1 MKIAIAGAGYVG
13 LSLGVLLSQHNE
25 VIILDVV
32 PEKIDL
38 INNHKSPF
46 KDSEIEDYL
55 VSKSLNLTATL
66 DYESAFAAADFII
79 IATPT
84 NYDSDKNYFDTS
96 SVDLTIEHATKVNP
110 TATIVIKSTIPVGY
124 TTSVKQKYSINDIFF
139 SPEFL
144 REGKAL
150 YDNLYPSRIVIG
162 SHSESAKTFAN
173 LLHESA
179 IKKDVPILFAGA
191 TEAEAIKLFSNTYLA
206 LRIAYFNEL
215 DTYAE
220 IKGLNSKEIINGVCL
235 DPRIGN
241 HYNNP
246 SFGYGGYCLP
256 KDTKQLLADYDGV
269 PQEMITAIVTANQV
283 RKSHIVNEVLIK
295 NPSSIGIYRLTMKK
309 SSDNFRES
317 AIQDI
322 INQLKSSGK
331 VIYIYEPTL
340 QTDTFDGITIIKDLA
355 EFKQKSDLILA
366 NRLAPELADVK
377 DKIYTRD
384 IFGRD

>member
-55 VSKSLNLTATL
+55 VNKPLNLTATL
-66 DYESAFAAADFII
+66 DYESAFTAADFII

-96 SVDLTIEHATKVNP
+96 SVDLTIERATKVNP

-124 TTSVKQKYSINDIFF
+124 TTSVKQKYNVNDIFF

-179 IKKDVPILFAGA
+179 IKKDVPILFTGA

-295 NPSSIGIYRLTMKK
+295 SPSSIGIYRLTMKK

-340 QTDTFDGITIIKDLA
+340 QTDTFDDITIIKDLA

-366 NRLAPELADVK
+366 NRLASELADVK

>member
-38 INNHKSPF
+38 INNHESPF

-55 VSKSLNLTATL
+55 VNKPLNLTATL
-66 DYESAFAAADFII
+66 DYESAFTAADFII

-84 NYDSDKNYFDTS
+84 NYDSNKNYFDTS
-96 SVDLTIEHATKVNP
+96 SVDLTIERATKVNP

-173 LLHESA
+173 LLRENA
-179 IKKDVPILFAGA
+179 IKKDVPILFTGA

-220 IKGLNSKEIINGVCL
+220 IKGLNSKEIIDGVCL

-283 RKSHIVNEVLIK
+283 RKSHIVNEVLMK

-366 NRLAPELADVK
+366 NRLASELADVK

>member
-25 VIILDVV
+25 VMILDVV
-32 PEKIDL
+32 PEKINL
-38 INNHKSPF
+38 INNHESPF

-55 VSKSLNLTATL
+55 VNKPLNLTATL
-66 DYESAFAAADFII
+66 DYESAFTAADFII

-96 SVDLTIEHATKVNP
+96 SVDLTIELATKVNP

-173 LLHESA
+173 LLHKSA
-179 IKKDVPILFAGA
+179 IKKDVPILFTGA

-283 RKSHIVNEVLIK
+283 RKSHIVNEVLMK

-366 NRLAPELADVK
+366 NRLASELADVK